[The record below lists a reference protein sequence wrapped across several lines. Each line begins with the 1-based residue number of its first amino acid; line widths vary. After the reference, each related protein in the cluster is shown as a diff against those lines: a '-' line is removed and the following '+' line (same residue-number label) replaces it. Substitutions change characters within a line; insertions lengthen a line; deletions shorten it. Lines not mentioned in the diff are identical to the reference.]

1 MAYVVLIHATF
12 DTKSDAD
19 FIYDQAKSVA
29 TNASV
34 ARIGEAGER
43 TSYCGVYEE
52 QLDGTLTP
60 LSRWHIDR
68 FGILRETD
76 PIANDVVPEWVQPT
90 GAQDAYPLTDVF
102 GLPTVVLYQGDQW
115 KNESDTNTQTPGVFG
130 WLNLTVPAEPEVPA
144 GLPAWTPWTSGL
156 NGDLYQVGD
165 EVSHNGSDWRATT
178 GNNYWE
184 PGVFGW
190 VAI

>member
-1 MAYVVLIHATF
+1 MPYVVLTHATF
-12 DTKSDAD
+12 DGLPNAQH
-19 FIYDQAKSVA
+19 IYDQAKSVA

-34 ARIGEAGER
+34 AKIGEAGER

-52 QLDGTLTP
+52 QIDGTLTP
-60 LSRWHIDR
+60 LSQWHIDR

-90 GAQDAYPLTDVF
+90 GAQDAYPLLDVF
-102 GLPTVVLYQGDQW
+102 GLPAKVMYNGSEWENTSAV
-115 KNESDTNTQTPGVFG
+115 NTNAPGVFG
-130 WLNLTVPAEPEVPA
+130 WTDLSVPVEPEVSA
-144 GLPAWTPWTSGL
+144 GLPTWTPWTTGL
-156 NGDLYQVGD
+156 NGDLYQVGN